1 MSLSLLVALV
11 ILMELIRYSR
21 RRIMNTLRYHDSLSP
36 GSAKTLAEL
45 GIRNTFAVS
54 TLLLSGVVKKEGPD
68 RYFLDSDRLRKLE
81 GWQLM
86 FLYVIFTIAVV
97 FLLVV
102 WAKLLLSP

>member
-1 MSLSLLVALV
+1 MTLPLIVTLAIMLE
-11 ILMELIRYSR
+11 ILRYSR
-21 RRIMNTLRYHDSLSP
+21 RRIINTLRYNGSLSP

-54 TLLLSGVVKKEGPD
+54 TLLLSGVVKKEGND

-86 FLYVIFTIAVV
+86 FLYVIFTIAVL